1 MPTAPC
7 LTFLSDFGTRES
19 YVAAV
24 KGVVLSACPGL
35 NIIDITHEV
44 RSHDLLE
51 GAFTLSCAFSYFP
64 SQTIHLV
71 VVDPGVGSNRR
82 GIIATSLHHTFVAP
96 DNGVLSLVFE
106 QAAVNHVYSI
116 EAEHYYN
123 HPVAPTFHGRDVFG
137 PVAAQLARGVEA
149 DRFGP
154 EIADHVR
161 LNLPTPRQTAD
172 REAEGLV
179 LHIDR
184 FGNVITS
191 LKPEDLQRLF
201 GEDASPQAFLL
212 NGKRSG
218 KHCRYYAE
226 ASDTEIFSV
235 VGGTGYFE
243 LAALKKPAAALLD
256 AKRGQKV
263 VVTV

>member
-1 MPTAPC
+1 MPTAQC

-24 KGVVLSACPGL
+24 KGVILSACPGL
-35 NIIDITHEV
+35 NIVDITHEV

-51 GAFTLSCAFSYFP
+51 AAFTLSCAYSYFP
-64 SQTIHLV
+64 STTVHLV

-82 GIIATSLHHTFVAP
+82 GIVATSLHHVFVAP

-106 QAAVNHVYSI
+106 QAGVNHVYSI

-123 HPVAPTFHGRDVFG
+123 QPVSSTFHGRDVFG

-154 EIADHVR
+154 EIVDYVR
-161 LNLPTPRQTAD
+161 LNLPSPTRTAD

-191 LKPEDLQRLF
+191 FKPADLERLF
-201 GEDASPQAFLL
+201 GSEARPQGFSL

-218 KHCRYYAE
+218 KHCQYYAE
-226 ASDTEIFSV
+226 ASEGELISV

-243 LAALKKPAAALLD
+243 LAALKRPAAALLD

-263 VVTV
+263 VVSV